1 MAGYLKPIPV
11 LDAVSKIFWEGCS
24 KQELLLQKCSN
35 CGHLQFYPRILC
47 TNCMSNNLEWVS
59 SSGKGTV
66 HTFTVVHQNV
76 TPGFAKEVPYIY
88 AIVELT
94 EGVRLTTNI
103 VDCAPAEVCI
113 GMPVSVAFESISPEI
128 NLPKFRPVRNDN
140 QLK

>member
-11 LDAVSKIFWEGCS
+11 PDAVSKIFWQGCS

-35 CGHLQFYPRILC
+35 CGRFQFYPRILC
-47 TNCMSNNLEWVS
+47 INCMSQSLEWVR

-76 TPGFAKEVPYIY
+76 MPGFAKDVPYVF

-103 VDCAPAEVCI
+103 VDCAPAEVYI

-128 NLPKFRPVRNDN
+128 NLPKFRPVRNIY
-140 QLK
+140 